1 MKNLDFGVFHQGFG
15 LKLKNDIL
23 GLFHVGKEG
32 CGLADDDM
40 WHHSRGHEDIL
51 DFTWSKC
58 RHLPSATWMDI
69 LEEVI
74 RICLYYDK

>member
-1 MKNLDFGVFHQGFG
+1 MKNLDLDFDSS
-15 LKLKNDIL
+15 L
-23 GLFHVGKEG
+23 EAG

-40 WHHSRGHEDIL
+40 WHHSRGHEDIF